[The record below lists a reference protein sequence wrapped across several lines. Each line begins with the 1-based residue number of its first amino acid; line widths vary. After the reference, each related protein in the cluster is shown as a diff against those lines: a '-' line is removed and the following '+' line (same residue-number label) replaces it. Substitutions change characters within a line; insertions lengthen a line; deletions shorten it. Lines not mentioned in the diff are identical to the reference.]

1 MKTLILIAL
10 LTFATMAHADRTAFC
25 AGFTE
30 GYKSVQGNR
39 ARVPSCPRFRST
51 RGQTDFRLGITAGIR
66 AASR

>member
-1 MKTLILIAL
+1 MKTFILIAL
-10 LTFATMAHADRTAFC
+10 LTFTMFAHADRAAFC

-39 ARVPSCPRFRST
+39 ARVPRCPRYRST